1 MRGSLLPNGQG
12 PVGHLH
18 GGFEPP
24 ADVEQDPSFVGVV
37 SDRLEKQIMR
47 NAVEKGPDI
56 KVQHPILFPAA
67 LSGDGQRVMGAAPR
81 TIAVTVRVEDRLQPG
96 FQQHCCR
103 GLGHPVGRVRDSEH
117 PDPPPMILRYL
128 HRPHRSREVASRG
141 HPIPQ
146 QVEVVPL
153 ALRELGDADGV
164 HARRPVVGPDLL
176 PRLKHQALGDLKRFH
191 LRLGSGPRLLP
202 RRVGLGLTLVRPG
215 RGRDRCAPPPL
226 RSGPITG
233 PSPLLRAGP
242 PLCPGSVL
250 CPTRLPPAGVLPL
263 AGRAAQPA
271 HLGQVGTGTTGS
283 PVPCQRL
290 RRAHATYTP
299 DTTRPARRPPP
310 GSQHTT
316 TIGCAFIPGTPDN
329 PGFDAIVLFFRCVSS
344 GSHTFVFSSPT

>member
-1 MRGSLLPNGQG
+1 
-12 PVGHLH
+12 
-18 GGFEPP
+18 
-24 ADVEQDPSFVGVV
+24 
-37 SDRLEKQIMR
+37 
-47 NAVEKGPDI
+47 
-56 KVQHPILFPAA
+56 
-67 LSGDGQRVMGAAPR
+67 MGAAPR

-103 GLGHPVGRVRDSEH
+103 GLGHPVGRVRHSEH

-176 PRLKHQALGDLKRFH
+176 PRLKHQALGNLKRLH

-202 RRVGLGLTLVRPG
+202 RRVGLSLTLVCPAPSLRPHYRTLTATTSRSAPVPRIGTLPHPATTDWGSPSRRPG
-215 RGRDRCAPPPL
+215 
-226 RSGPITG
+226 S
-233 PSPLLRAGP
+233 
-242 PLCPGSVL
+242 
-250 CPTRLPPAGVLPL
+250 
-263 AGRAAQPA
+263 QPA
-271 HLGQVGTGTTGS
+271 HLGQVGIETTGS

-310 GSQHTT
+310 DSQHTT

-329 PGFDAIVLFFRCVSS
+329 PGFDAIVQFFRCVSS